1 MFVWQ
6 VAGSDE
12 ISNSTYDLS
21 NTEMIPDTEIT
32 EIIPKQNQ
40 EQVVSIAGCGL
51 TASF

>member
-1 MFVWQ
+1 MLAWQ

-21 NTEMIPDTEIT
+21 NTEMIPGT

-40 EQVVSIAGCGL
+40 EQVLSIAGCGL